1 MISDRNPRP
10 STVQAGAGAGAGAEP
25 PADEAPGRDPQGL
38 SRGIVWSQLAAEM
51 RAEAAA
57 AGDDRFARL
66 DALITPRRADPF
78 EAQPID
84 LARVRAERDARVA
97 DESDESDERAA

>member
-10 STVQAGAGAGAGAEP
+10 TSVSRGAVEP
-25 PADEAPGRDPQGL
+25 PADEVGGREPQGL
-38 SRGIVWSQLAAEM
+38 SRGIVWSRVAAEM

-66 DALITPRRADPF
+66 DALVTPRRSEPF
-78 EAQPID
+78 EAEPID
-84 LARVRAERDARVA
+84 LDRVRAERATR
-97 DESDESDERAA
+97 ETGERAA